1 MDNTL
6 SNRYAFALLE
16 VAKENNRVED
26 YRKDIITI
34 YESLKENENFA
45 KLLAATN
52 IDKEERYKIIESVF
66 KDFDTEIVNYVKI
79 IVKNNRAYYLTK
91 ILKET
96 IYRFDDYLN
105 IEEGK
110 LISAMEMS
118 DDQVEKIVEAL
129 ESTLNKRVSLKRI
142 VDPSLIGGFK
152 VMLKNDIYDATVLRK
167 VHNIKKK
174 LLNKE
179 DVA

>member
-1 MDNTL
+1 MNNTL

-16 VAKENNRVED
+16 VAKENNKVED

-34 YESLKENENFA
+34 YESLKENEDFA

-52 IDKEERYKIIESVF
+52 IDKEERYKIIESVL
-66 KDFDTEIVNYVKI
+66 KDFDAEIVNYVKI
-79 IVKNNRAYYLTK
+79 IVKNNRAYYLIK

-110 LISAMEMS
+110 LISAIEMS
-118 DDQVEKIVEAL
+118 DEQVEKIVKAL

-167 VHNIKKK
+167 LHNIKKK